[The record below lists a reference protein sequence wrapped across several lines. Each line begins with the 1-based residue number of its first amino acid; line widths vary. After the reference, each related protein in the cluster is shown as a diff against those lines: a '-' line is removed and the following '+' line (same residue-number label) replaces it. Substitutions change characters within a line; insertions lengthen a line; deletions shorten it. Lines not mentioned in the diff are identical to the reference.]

1 MLNRKVVLSG
11 LLSLFITGSV
21 NAAVNPTDQSATL
34 NISGSVADSEVAG
47 CSVGVIGGNTILL
60 ESMDDTDLLNQDE
73 NGTHMTIVPLHIYGV
88 KNLSD
93 CYDVIQNGRLALRLT
108 GQGDNATGTVLQN
121 SGTATG
127 VGIGIYNYDTTKPVL
142 INNGNLEVKKDGTAN
157 LGLQSVKLSGQ
168 SATAGSMKGTLTVEI
183 ERL

>member
-1 MLNRKVVLSG
+1 M
-11 LLSLFITGSV
+11 
-21 NAAVNPTDQSATL
+21 
-34 NISGSVADSEVAG
+34 
-47 CSVGVIGGNTILL
+47 GVIGGNTILL

-142 INNGNLEVKKDGTAN
+142 INNGNLEIKKDGTAN

>member
-1 MLNRKVVLSG
+1 M
-11 LLSLFITGSV
+11 
-21 NAAVNPTDQSATL
+21 
-34 NISGSVADSEVAG
+34 
-47 CSVGVIGGNTILL
+47 GVIGGNTNVL
-60 ESMDDTDLLNQDE
+60 EFMDDTDLLNQDE

-93 CYDVIQNGRLALRLT
+93 CYDVIQNRRLALRLT

-127 VGIGIYNYDTTKPVL
+127 VGIGIYDYDTTKPVL
-142 INNGNLEVKKDGTAN
+142 INNGNLEIKDGTAN

-168 SATAGSMKGTLTVEI
+168 SATSGSMKGTLTVEI